1 MSYEK
6 PEPIEATVAELKPRM
21 KNVTIA
27 FKVIEIG
34 DTREVDSRR
43 DGKTYHVADVIV
55 GDATGIVKVPLWND
69 AIETVEAEK
78 TYLLTNG
85 YTSLFRGNLQL
96 NVGRYGELAE
106 AEEEIEEV
114 NMDVDMSLEKHEDT
128 RRRRYSGGRDRYDGG
143 SRGRSYGYN
152 DRERRSY

>member
-21 KNVTIA
+21 KNVTIT
-27 FKVIEIG
+27 FKVVEIG
-34 DTREVDSRR
+34 DTRDVVSRR
-43 DGKTYHVADVIV
+43 DGETYHVADVVV
-55 GDATGIVKVPLWND
+55 GDATGVVRVPLWND

-85 YTSLFRGNLQL
+85 YTSLFRNNLQL

-106 AEEEIEEV
+106 AEEEIEEI
-114 NMDVDMSLEKHEDT
+114 NMDVDMSEETHEDT
-128 RRRRYSGGRDRYDGG
+128 RRRRYSGDRDNRR
-143 SRGRSYGYN
+143 SRERSYGYGRN
-152 DRERRSY
+152 REDRY